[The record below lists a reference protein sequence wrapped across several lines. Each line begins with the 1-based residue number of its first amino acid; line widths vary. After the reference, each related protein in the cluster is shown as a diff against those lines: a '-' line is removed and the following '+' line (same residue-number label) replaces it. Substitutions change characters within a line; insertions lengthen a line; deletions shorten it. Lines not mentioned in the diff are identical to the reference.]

1 MIRPKRLI
9 FGHGPVIGP
18 VRFQLVFGR
27 LAGTGKEPKAE
38 AELKI
43 INDEAW
49 AWGGPL
55 ALERSWGADFL
66 GLAPQAGMSRAVG
79 AGSFPIPVCLCP
91 SVVKSI
97 LFNTFPARKII
108 LTILDPGQR
117 MSRVPG

>member
-79 AGSFPIPVCLCP
+79 AGSFPTQAGTGQ
-91 SVVKSI
+91 S
-97 LFNTFPARKII
+97 PAGGWRAWA
-108 LTILDPGQR
+108 D
-117 MSRVPG
+117 SERVAL